1 MTFIVAIQLNDSII
15 VACDNKKATSQIDN
29 TIHICNEKICKI
41 YLYNK
46 GLLTGAG
53 EYQVINRSAY
63 LFKSLRNP
71 SLEDLSN
78 CLVITKLMRESEVGK
93 GFYQIENSKL
103 LYSTYTND
111 DTQLY
116 IIEPSELINK
126 NNIMALK
133 PMDIIVWLY
142 QPDITLISTD
152 LQILYDNLMDYS
164 HFLNKTEWVNY
175 YIKWLAPIFK
185 TQNKIDPLM
194 SQSFDIFLQSKDEY
208 VLNHVANT

>member
-1 MTFIVAIQLNDSII
+1 
-15 VACDNKKATSQIDN
+15 
-29 TIHICNEKICKI
+29 
-41 YLYNK
+41 
-46 GLLTGAG
+46 
-53 EYQVINRSAY
+53 
-63 LFKSLRNP
+63 
-71 SLEDLSN
+71 
-78 CLVITKLMRESEVGK
+78 
-93 GFYQIENSKL
+93 
-103 LYSTYTND
+103 
-111 DTQLY
+111 LY

-126 NNIMALK
+126 NNITALK

-152 LQILYDNLMDYS
+152 LQILYDNLRDYS

-185 TQNKIDPLM
+185 TQSKIDPLM